1 MHLLTLKG
9 IRKTYWMGSTAVRAL
24 RGVNLT
30 INPGEF
36 VAIMGP
42 SGSGKSTLMHI
53 LGLLDVPDSGSFD
66 INGRKVSRLSEEELA
81 VLRGKTIGFIFQQ
94 FNLLPRLTAL
104 ENVQL
109 PLIYAPPGTGADPLQ
124 VIKQVGLESR
134 SGHKPSEMSGGQQQR
149 VAIARSLINRPGMIL
164 ADEPTGNLD
173 SATQREILELLTRFN
188 RSGLTVIMV
197 THEPDVATW
206 ARRVIKMRDGKIVSD
221 ERRTSRAPGG
231 PKVRRLGH
239 PVPPSS
245 RSANG
250 WRAVL
255 AQMAIHSREA
265 VRSLAANKVRAALST
280 LGITIGVG
288 AVIAMLALGAGAQ
301 ASIMTAMSRLG
312 SNIISVRPN
321 WWGPRGGGNNS
332 VTRLTLADADAI
344 PKASSSITRTA
355 ATVSGRIQV
364 TGGAGK
370 DWASSI
376 IGAPPQYAD
385 MRSYRPT
392 IGRFYTAQEEATR
405 ARVCLLGQTVA
416 REIFGTGSN
425 PVGKTVKLN
434 RIPFTII
441 GILPEKGTNPF
452 RDNDDMVL
460 IPLSTG
466 MYRVLGQRYV
476 GAIDI
481 EVAGNT
487 ADMTAVESAIRDFLV
502 RRYRMAGTREDAFDI
517 RNEAA
522 FRETMSATT
531 KVFSLLLGCIAAISL
546 LVGGIGIMNIMLVS
560 VTERTREIGLRKAVG
575 ARPRDIMQQFLV
587 ESVIISAIGGG
598 LGIILG
604 SGAALLLTLILKWTV
619 IITPTSIIL
628 SAGFSTAVG
637 VVFGWW
643 PARRAAGLAPVDA
656 LRYE

>member
-1 MHLLTLKG
+1 MNLLTLRG
-9 IRKTYWMGSTAVRAL
+9 IKKTYWMGSTAVRAL
-24 RGVNLT
+24 RGVNLV
-30 INPGEF
+30 IHPGEF
-36 VAIMGP
+36 IAIMGP

-53 LGLLDVPDSGSFD
+53 LGLLDIPDSGSYE
-66 INGRKVSRLSEEELA
+66 ISGKKVSHLSEEDLA
-81 VLRGKTIGFIFQQ
+81 VLRGRTIGFIFQQ

-109 PLIYAPPGTGADPLQ
+109 PLLYAPTGSGADP
-124 VIKQVGLESR
+124 IKTVKMVGLESR
-134 SGHKPSEMSGGQQQR
+134 SSHKPSEMSGGQQQR
-149 VAIARSLINRPGMIL
+149 VAIARSLINRPGIIL

-173 SATQREILELLTRFN
+173 TATQKEILELLSRLN

-197 THEPDVATW
+197 THEPDVALW
-206 ARRVIKMRDGKIVSD
+206 ARRVIRMRDGKIVSD
-221 ERRTSRAPGG
+221 ERRSSGAPASSR
-231 PKVRRLGH
+231 VRRLSH
-239 PVPPSS
+239 PAPPAADP
-245 RSANG
+245 ANG

-255 AQMAIHSREA
+255 AQLAIHSREA

-288 AVIAMLALGAGAQ
+288 AVIAMLALGAGAR
-301 ASIMTAMSRLG
+301 ASIMTSLSRLG
-312 SNIISVRPN
+312 TNIISVRPN
-321 WWGPRGGGNNS
+321 WWGAHGGGNGS
-332 VTRLTLADADAI
+332 TTRLTIADAEAI
-344 PKASSSITRTA
+344 PRANTSIKKTA
-355 ATVSGRIQV
+355 GTVWGRVQV

-370 DWASSI
+370 DWASTVI
-376 IGAPPQYAD
+376 AAPPQYAD
-385 MRSYRPT
+385 MRSYRPV
-392 IGRFYTAQEEATR
+392 IGRYYTALEETTR
-405 ARVCLLGQTVA
+405 ARVALLGQTVA
-416 REIFGTGSN
+416 REIFGAGSN
-425 PVGKTVKLN
+425 PVGKSVKLN
-434 RIPFTII
+434 RIPFIVI
-441 GILPEKGTNPF
+441 GILPEKGANAW

-481 EVAGNT
+481 EVASESNM
-487 ADMTAVESAIRDFLV
+487 DEVEDSIRNFLL
-502 RRYRMAGTREDAFDI
+502 RRYRLAGAREDSFDI

-604 SGAALLLTLILKWTV
+604 SISALLLTLILKWTV
-619 IITPTSIIL
+619 IISISSVL
-628 SAGFSTAVG
+628 LAAGFSMAVG
-637 VVFGWW
+637 VAFGWW
-643 PARRAAGLAPVDA
+643 PAKRAAGLAPVDA

>member
-1 MHLLTLKG
+1 MNLLTLKG

-30 INPGEF
+30 IHPGEF

-53 LGLLDVPDSGSFD
+53 LGLLDTPDSGSFD
-66 INGRKVSRLSEEELA
+66 IGGNKVSRLSEEELA
-81 VLRGKTIGFIFQQ
+81 VLRGRTIGFIFQQ

-109 PLIYAPPGTGADPLQ
+109 PLIYSPAGAGADP
-124 VIKQVGLESR
+124 VKTVKMVGLESR
-134 SGHKPSEMSGGQQQR
+134 ASHRPSEMSGGQQQR
-149 VAIARSLINRPGMIL
+149 VAIARSLINRPGIIL

-173 SATQREILELLTRFN
+173 TATQKEILELLARLN

-197 THEPDVATW
+197 THEPDVALW
-206 ARRVIKMRDGKIVSD
+206 ARRVIRMRDGKIVSD
-221 ERRTSRAPGG
+221 ERRGTRVPAGRG
-231 PKVRRLGH
+231 VRRLVH
-239 PVPPSS
+239 PAPP
-245 RSANG
+245 AEMPGNG
-250 WRAVL
+250 WRALL
-255 AQMAIHSREA
+255 AQLSIHAREA

-280 LGITIGVG
+280 LGITIGVA
-288 AVIAMLALGAGAQ
+288 AVIAMLALGAGAR
-301 ASIMTAMSRLG
+301 ASIMTALSRLG
-312 SNIISVRPN
+312 TNIISVRPN
-321 WWGPRGGGNNS
+321 WWGARGGGNNNA
-332 VTRLTLADADAI
+332 TRLTIADADALLRAH
-344 PKASSSITRTA
+344 KSITRTA
-355 ATVSGRIQV
+355 GTVWGRVQV

-370 DWASSI
+370 DWASTVIS
-376 IGAPPQYAD
+376 APPKYAE
-385 MRSYRPT
+385 MRNYRT
-392 IGRFYTAQEEATR
+392 SIGRYYTSQEEATR
-405 ARVCLLGQTVA
+405 ARVVLLGQTVA
-416 REIFGTGSN
+416 REIFGAGSN
-425 PVGKTVKLN
+425 PVGKSVKLN
-434 RIPFTII
+434 RIPFVVI
-441 GILPEKGTNPF
+441 GILAEQGANPF
-452 RDNDDMVL
+452 VDNDDKLL

-481 EVAGNT
+481 EVA
-487 ADMTAVESAIRDFLV
+487 AESDMTEVEDSIRNFLI
-502 RRYRMAGTREDAFDI
+502 RRYRLAGAREDSFDI

-604 SGAALLLTLILKWTV
+604 SASALLLTLILKWTV
-619 IITPTSIIL
+619 IITPTSILL
-628 SAGFSTAVG
+628 SAGFSMAVG
-637 VVFGWW
+637 VAFGWW
-643 PARRAAGLAPVDA
+643 PAKRAAGLAPVDA